1 MTQRLWCKECS
12 VRLCLPCA
20 GHGSFPPIDCVPD
33 TVNGVRFVRDLYEM
47 SDDTSGT
54 ANIASSC
61 SRMLHIFYVNLIHQ
75 SLPVLKTIED
85 SR

>member
-1 MTQRLWCKECS
+1 MMQMALMHRCA

-61 SRMLHIFYVNLIHQ
+61 SSMMHMFHMNLNPLIIVQ
-75 SLPVLKTIED
+75 PRYD
-85 SR
+85 